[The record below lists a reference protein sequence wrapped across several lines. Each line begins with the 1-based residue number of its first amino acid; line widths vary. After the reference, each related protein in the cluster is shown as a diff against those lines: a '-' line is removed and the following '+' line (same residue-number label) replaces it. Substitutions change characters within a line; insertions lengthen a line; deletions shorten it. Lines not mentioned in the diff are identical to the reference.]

1 MDYFRAKRYL
11 DALPDWEVGR
21 PALGPIEDY
30 LPRMRT
36 LLTRLGDPQTRF
48 RSIIVGGTN
57 GKGTVASLLAAI
69 LKAHGHKAGLYT
81 SPHLH
86 TQRERIRIDGEI
98 LSKEQWADAVAH
110 LDDCTRDFGRE
121 ALGSFSKFEALT
133 GLAAHLFAQQGVEF
147 GVFEVGL
154 GGRYDATNA
163 WDSELAV
170 LTAVGLDHVDLL
182 GNTLEEIAADKL
194 HIVRSGRTLVTTAAQ
209 TPEVMDLIRQ
219 TCATQEVE
227 LQIAG
232 TEWHLGHLRSCLK
245 THLGSCGAA
254 QGRGV
259 RHSRASGN
267 PEGSGGTQ
275 GPTFG
280 VFRQP
285 LTGRPATYAEN
296 ARLALE
302 AARGLVQDLEDEI
315 AHQVAA
321 AHHWPGRFE
330 VAQEKPLVLLDGA
343 HNPAAAEALA
353 GELQRLSGE
362 RPVANTGDAWVL
374 VVGAGTGHDAAGILR
389 ALAPVAQRVLLTS
402 SDHPRA
408 LAPAALADLAPDGLA
423 IEQVPAS
430 SQALK
435 RALELAGPKGRVCVA
450 GSLHLVARAREFF
463 NLPGERDGITEDM
476 ALENLECVAEA
487 GRRQGLTC
495 EWISDDGTRLKLS
508 GGRRPLR
515 FWRNKHPFNDY
526 VEARLAEDKAYQYE
540 DFAAAGLPVPDTLKL
555 FNPLADARFDRYKT
569 HSTVAE
575 IVAEVVARFEFPL
588 LVKKCHSSLAQGVF
602 LERNATDLGQRL
614 ESLFANSGFLDNIAL
629 VQQYVAG
636 PEYRIVA
643 SRDELL
649 LAYRKESEAVGAD
662 GDLNPLH
669 QATGRAVRVEDAAL
683 LAQMQQLT
691 AQVAGVFSLGFY
703 AIDLIHGA
711 DGFSIIEINPNPMCY
726 VYNRDNGRRDFI
738 RLYERLLTQFAL

>member
-30 LPRMRT
+30 LPRMRA
-36 LLTRLGDPQTRF
+36 LLARLGDPQTRF

-57 GKGTVASLLAAI
+57 GKGTVASLLATI
-69 LKAHGHKAGLYT
+69 LKAHGHKVGLYT

-98 LSKEQWADAVAH
+98 LSKEQWADAVSH
-110 LDDCTRDFGRE
+110 LDDCTRAFGRE

-133 GLAAHLFAQQGVEF
+133 GLAAHLFAQQSVEF

-170 LTAVGLDHVDLL
+170 LTTIGLDHVALL

-194 HIVRSGRTLVTTAAQ
+194 HIARSGRTLITTAAQ
-209 TPEVMDLIRQ
+209 APEVMDLIQQ
-219 TCATQEVE
+219 TCTTQEVE

-232 TEWHLGHLRSCLK
+232 TEWPLGH
-245 THLGSCGAA
+245 
-254 QGRGV
+254 
-259 RHSRASGN
+259 
-267 PEGSGGTQ
+267 
-275 GPTFG
+275 
-280 VFRQP
+280 
-285 LTGRPATYAEN
+285 LTGRPVTYAEN

-302 AARGLVQDLEDEI
+302 VTQRFVQGLEDESV
-315 AHQVAA
+315 HQAVAA
-321 AHHWPGRFE
+321 HRWPGRFE
-330 VAQEKPLVLLDGA
+330 IAQEKPLVLLDGA

-362 RPVANTGDAWVL
+362 RPVANTDDAWVL

-389 ALAPVAQRVLLTS
+389 TLAPVAQQVLLTS

-408 LAPAALADLAPDGLA
+408 LAPAVLANLAPDGLA

-435 RALELAGPKGRVCVA
+435 RALALAEPKGRVCVA

-569 HSTVAE
+569 HATVAE
-575 IVAEVVARFEFPL
+575 IVEEVVARFEFPL
-588 LVKKCHSSLAQGVF
+588 LVKKCYSSLAQGVF

-614 ESLFANSGFLDNIAL
+614 EALFANSGFLDNIAL

-636 PEYRIVA
+636 PEYRVVA

-711 DGFSIIEINPNPMCY
+711 DGLSVIEINPNPMCY
-726 VYNRDNGRRDFI
+726 AYNRDNGRRDFI
-738 RLYERLLTQFAL
+738 RLYERLLTQFVL